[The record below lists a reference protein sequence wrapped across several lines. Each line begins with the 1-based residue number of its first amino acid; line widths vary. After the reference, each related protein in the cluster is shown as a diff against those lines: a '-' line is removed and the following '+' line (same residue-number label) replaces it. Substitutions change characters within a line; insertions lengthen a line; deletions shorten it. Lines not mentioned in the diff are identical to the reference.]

1 MDSSGTVRQEG
12 WTVNSVIPASNSYY
26 YKLETER
33 TILSVTPALTDYFRL
48 FIRESDG
55 NWTPME
61 GDRDVMPDVEDIRC
75 GVTPDPVILIPDDC
89 HAGMVIKPELS
100 LGYKRV
106 TEVEWSVNGSVSGDA
121 RTELNAG
128 RNVIR
133 ADVKYLDGSA
143 GSIFR
148 IVTVE

>member
-1 MDSSGTVRQEG
+1 
-12 WTVNSVIPASNSYY
+12 
-26 YKLETER
+26 
-33 TILSVTPALTDYFRL
+33 
-48 FIRESDG
+48 
-55 NWTPME
+55 
-61 GDRDVMPDVEDIRC
+61 
-75 GVTPDPVILIPDDC
+75 
-89 HAGMVIKPELS
+89 LS